1 MRRLLIALL
10 SISLAGTFAVA
21 TPLTPA
27 IAADPASALT
37 LPLTGTDVPEL
48 GDIFD
53 AMDVCFDFP
62 NSIGCAAFMP
72 FIELIVKCAADPSL
86 SICTQATA
94 SKTPAVVVAD
104 PCSGAGATTNETC
117 KGAVIID
124 RSPGS
129 FCYKNPTDA
138 SCNVSGTT
146 AITGDAA
153 CAVNAF
159 QDGCKDAA
167 IKIDGDVV
175 KVPTEGKVSVADTIK
190 KYLDKNG
197 IVLEPKSVTDAYG
210 NELTNREG
218 QIIYRTIIIT
228 STGVPVTD
236 ANGNAIYS
244 ELAKDDSGKTLLTKT
259 TKKSASAPVLIFNVL
274 SADDKLILGPD
285 GKPLSTKPALT
296 SDGYAQVDR
305 DSNAI
310 LLSPIL
316 NSKGQPIIGVD
327 GNPLYTKL
335 MVTSDEEPLLD
346 ANGKGVI
353 AKPLLNSN
361 DKPITASNGAILYA
375 PPMYDPNGKP
385 IVDAKGNPVL
395 AKPVVDASNKVKLGA
410 DGFPQV
416 SQPLLSGSGTAIL
429 QAGKQVA
436 VGAAGTSPINSSGEV
451 IGKASGALLSY
462 GFGGTVIDEK
472 ARNIVTPDG
481 RPLILSAS
489 GTPLLTNG
497 TPITD
502 KKGAPIKIS
511 KSGAVLDST
520 GKAILGADGKAL
532 TIGSTQ
538 GTGAVKIGTLTL
550 LGPNNKP
557 VLLGLN
563 GALFDSSANALVSAA
578 GKPLFLDPKAKK
590 VVDAAGKA
598 VAIDKKGKIAAKSQS
613 LKVETTSITS

>member
-1 MRRLLIALL
+1 
-10 SISLAGTFAVA
+10 
-21 TPLTPA
+21 
-27 IAADPASALT
+27 
-37 LPLTGTDVPEL
+37 
-48 GDIFD
+48 
-53 AMDVCFDFP
+53 
-62 NSIGCAAFMP
+62 
-72 FIELIVKCAADPSL
+72 
-86 SICTQATA
+86 
-94 SKTPAVVVAD
+94 
-104 PCSGAGATTNETC
+104 
-117 KGAVIID
+117 
-124 RSPGS
+124 
-129 FCYKNPTDA
+129 A
-138 SCNVSGTT
+138 SCTVSGST
-146 AITGDAA
+146 AIKGDAA

-167 IKIDGDVV
+167 LKIDGDVV
-175 KVPTEGKVSVADTIK
+175 KVPAEGKVSVADSIK

-197 IVLEPKSVTDAYG
+197 IALEPKSVTDAYG
-210 NELTNREG
+210 NALTNRDG

-274 SADDKLILGPD
+274 SSDDKLILGPD

-296 SDGYAQVDR
+296 SDGFAQVDR
-305 DSNAI
+305 DGNAI
-310 LLSPIL
+310 LLSPVL

-353 AKPLLNSN
+353 AKPLLNGN

-395 AKPVVDASNKVKLGA
+395 AKPVLDANNKVKLGA
-410 DGFPQV
+410 DGLPQV
-416 SQPLLSGSGTAIL
+416 SQPLLSASGSVIL
-429 QAGKQVA
+429 QAGKQIA
-436 VGAAGTSPINSSGEV
+436 VGAAGTAPINSAGEV
-451 IGKASGALLSY
+451 IGKATNALLSY
-462 GFGGTVIDEK
+462 GFGGTIVDEK
-472 ARNIVTPDG
+472 TRNLVTPDG
-481 RPLILSAS
+481 RPLILSAT
-489 GTPLLTNG
+489 GTPLFTNG

-502 KKGAPIKIS
+502 KKGAPIQIG
-511 KSGAVLDST
+511 KSGTVLDST

-532 TIGSTQ
+532 IIGSTQ
-538 GTGAVKIGTLTL
+538 SAGAVKIGTLTL

-598 VAIDKKGKIAAKSQS
+598 VAVDKKGKIAAKSQP
-613 LKVETTSITS
+613 LKVETSSITS

>member
-1 MRRLLIALL
+1 MRRIYLALI
-10 SISLAGTFAVA
+10 SISMAVA
-21 TPLTPA
+21 GSVSIQMSPA
-27 IAADPASALT
+27 SAADPT
-37 LPLTGTDVPEL
+37 PVVTIPLTGTDVPDL
-48 GDIFD
+48 GDVFD

-62 NSIGCAAFMP
+62 NSVGCAAFMP
-72 FIELIVKCAADPSL
+72 FVELIVKCAADPAL
-86 SICTQATA
+86 KICTQATA
-94 SKTPAVVVAD
+94 SKTAAVVVAD
-104 PCSGAGATTNETC
+104 PCNGSGASSNESC

-138 SCNVSGTT
+138 SCTVSGTT

-159 QDGCKDAA
+159 QEGCKDAA
-167 IKIDGDVV
+167 LKIDGDVV
-175 KVPTEGKVSVADTIK
+175 QVPTEGKVSVADSIK

-197 IVLEPKSVTDAYG
+197 IVLEPKSVTDVYG

-244 ELAKDDSGKTLLTKT
+244 ELAKDDAGKTLLTKT

-285 GKPLSTKPALT
+285 GKPLSTKAAMT
-296 SDGYAQVDR
+296 SDGFAQVDT
-305 DSNAI
+305 DGNAI

-316 NSKGQPIIGVD
+316 NSKGQAIIGVD

-335 MVTSDEEPLLD
+335 MVTSEEEPLID

-353 AKPLLNSN
+353 AKPLLNGK

-395 AKPVVDASNKVKLGA
+395 AKPVVDASNKLRLGA
-410 DGFPQV
+410 DGFPLV
-416 SQPLLSGSGTAIL
+416 SQPLLSTSGSAIL
-429 QAGKQVA
+429 QGGKQIT
-436 VGAAGTSPINSSGEV
+436 VGAAGSAPLNASGEV
-451 IGKASGALLSY
+451 IGKSTGVILTY
-462 GFGGTVIDEK
+462 GFGGTIIDEK
-472 ARNIVTPDG
+472 ARNVVTPDG
-481 RPLILSAS
+481 RPLLLGAT
-489 GTPLLTNG
+489 GTPLFTNG
-497 TPITD
+497 APITD

-520 GKAILGADGKAL
+520 GKAILGANGKAL

-598 VAIDKKGKIAAKSQS
+598 VAVDKKGKITAKSQS
-613 LKVETTSITS
+613 LKVETTSISS